1 MLSCFG
7 FGRPSR
13 EEREREPLLPR
24 YNDDTALQQRLHEK
38 LHTYQMLRAIGK
50 GYMPSNEQLII
61 NLRTLLSADIL
72 NPDTPDLSDAGRA
85 LVLNVKLLIKQL
97 IELLLHKNDKDQI
110 QDFVWYL
117 TKARLSVD
125 AYDIGARASK
135 AKARADTVA
144 AYKSLQTVGSLI
156 LTNKDFRLFLSDL
169 STVGR
174 EVFRDT
180 AFTLS
185 DVSRQ
190 AAKDVEPSKE
200 DEEAI
205 KHPNGDSKP
214 PPSKA
219 EIQGEAIDVSK
230 VVTDG
235 VARVADEAGHSLADH
250 LTGEEQETLV
260 SRLKKTVLNLRGR
273 KDYSDSVSTLSLLI
287 RRYLLIYSHAIS
299 DTIQVA
305 QEDIDTNPE
314 ADRALHNFWLFLT
327 SLGDRE
333 HWNEVERIFKVVM
346 EHGRSDPEF
355 DKLVRQIGNLL
366 QDILTDPDFFEHA
379 EDRFRELR
387 AKSRELTSESSIRDD
402 LDALLDRVHLALH
415 SVLED
420 TDIKKVL
427 HTTKRILK
435 ILSPASEYLNGELLA
450 DSTNIFIPL
459 LIQAIQY
466 IPIPRLEVSMPTID
480 LLLENLILEPGRTV
494 NNSSFLPFKLNISTQ
509 NDVEIRKARFRTT
522 TSVKTLMRITLSG
535 LSIAAEDLGYW
546 LRLHS
551 GILRLADA
559 GIAGFHLDERGIDV
573 AIDVEVGKERLENM
587 LTLHGVRVRIHHLDY
602 SLRKSSLSWLAW
614 LLKPLIRP
622 TVKAALEAQ
631 IATGISEGLHF
642 ANREMLYARERLRA
656 TRIADPQDLWTFV
669 KAVAARLVPPE
680 DPDLYTRVG
689 VTQPG
694 RGVFKGV
701 YAPGS
706 LVKMWNE
713 EATLAGDR
721 VHEYQRDGW
730 RNSIFDVG
738 TTGVTI

>member
-1 MLSCFG
+1 MSFFG

-61 NLRTLLSADIL
+61 NLRSLLSADVL
-72 NPDTPDLSDAGRA
+72 NPDTPDLSDSGRA

-110 QDFVWYL
+110 QDFIWYL

-144 AYKSLQTVGSLI
+144 
-156 LTNKDFRLFLSDL
+156 
-169 STVGR
+169 

-185 DVSRQ
+185 DVSKQ
-190 AAKDVEPSKE
+190 AAKEIEPSKE
-200 DEEAI
+200 EEEAV

-214 PPSKA
+214 PPTKDDFEDEVVDIA
-219 EIQGEAIDVSK
+219 K

-235 VARVADEAGHSLADH
+235 VARVAGEAGQSLTEH
-250 LTGEEQETLV
+250 VTGDEQETLV
-260 SRLKKTVLNLRGR
+260 HRLKSTIVNLRER

-287 RRYLLIYSHAIS
+287 RRYLLAYSHAVS

-327 SLGDRE
+327 SLGNRE
-333 HWNEVERIFKVVM
+333 HWNDVEAQFKAVM
-346 EHGRSDPEF
+346 EHGHSDPEF
-355 DKLVRQIGNLL
+355 DNLVRQIGNLL
-366 QDILTDPDFFEHA
+366 QDILTDPDFFDHA
-379 EDRFRELR
+379 EDRFKELR
-387 AKSRELTSESSIRDD
+387 AKSRQLTSESSIRDD
-402 LDALLDRVHLALH
+402 LDALLEKVYLALN
-415 SVLED
+415 SVLQD
-420 TDIKKVL
+420 TDIKKAMN
-427 HTTKRILK
+427 TTRRILR
-435 ILSPASEYLNGELLA
+435 ILSPAHQYTNGELVA
-450 DSTNIFIPL
+450 DSINVFIPMVV
-459 LIQAIQY
+459 QAIQY
-466 IPIPRLEVSMPTID
+466 IPIPRVEVSVPAID

-494 NNSSFLPFKLNISTQ
+494 NNSSFLPFKINVSTQ

-522 TSVKTLMRITLSG
+522 SSVKTLMRITVSG

-573 AIDVEVGKERLENM
+573 AIDVEVGKERLEDI
-587 LTLHGVRVRIHHLDY
+587 LTLHNVRVRIHHLNY
-602 SLRKSSLSWLAW
+602 SLRKSKFSWLAW

-631 IATGISEGLHF
+631 IATSIGELLHF
-642 ANREMLYARERLRA
+642 ANREVLFARERLRA
-656 TRIADPQDLWTFV
+656 TRIADPQDMWTFL

-689 VTQPG
+689 VAQPG

-713 EATLAGDR
+713 EAALAGDR

-738 TTGVTI
+738 TTGTTL

>member
-1 MLSCFG
+1 MLSLFG
-7 FGRPSR
+7 FDRSSR

-24 YNDDTALQQRLHEK
+24 YNDDTALQERLHEK

-72 NPDTPDLSDAGRA
+72 NPDTPDLSDSGRA

-110 QDFVWYL
+110 QDFIWYL

-144 AYKSLQTVGSLI
+144 AYKSLQTVGSLL
-156 LTNKDFRLFLSDL
+156 LTNSDFRLFLSDL
-169 STVGR
+169 STIGR

-185 DVSRQ
+185 DVSKQ
-190 AAKDVEPSKE
+190 AAKDIEPSKE
-200 DEEAI
+200 EEEAV

-214 PPSKA
+214 PPSKDDF
-219 EIQGEAIDVSK
+219 QGEVVEVSK
-230 VVTDG
+230 VLTDG
-235 VARVADEAGHSLADH
+235 VARVADEAGQSLADH
-250 LTGEEQETLV
+250 VTGEEQETLV
-260 SRLKKTVLNLRGR
+260 HRLKNTVVNLRGR

-287 RRYLLIYSHAIS
+287 RRYLLVYSHAVS
-299 DTIQVA
+299 DTIHVA

-333 HWNEVERIFKVVM
+333 HWNEVERMFKVVM

-355 DKLVRQIGNLL
+355 DKLVKQIGNLL

-379 EDRFRELR
+379 EERFKELR

-420 TDIKKVL
+420 TDIKKAL
-427 HTTKRILK
+427 NTTKRILK
-435 ILSPASEYLNGELLA
+435 ILSPANQYTNGELLA

-466 IPIPRLEVSMPTID
+466 IPIPRLEVSVPTID

-522 TSVKTLMRITLSG
+522 TSVTTLMRITLSG

-551 GILRLADA
+551 GILRLGDA

-573 AIDVEVGKERLENM
+573 AIDVEVGKDRLENI
-587 LTLHGVRVRIHHLDY
+587 LTLHNVRVRIHHLDY
-602 SLRKSSLSWLAW
+602 SLRKSNFSWLAW

-631 IATGISEGLHF
+631 IATSISEGLHF
-642 ANREMLYARERLRA
+642 ANRELLFARERLRA

-713 EATLAGDR
+713 EAALAGDR

>member
-1 MLSCFG
+1 MSFFG
-7 FGRPSR
+7 FGRSSR

-61 NLRTLLSADIL
+61 NLRSLLSADVL
-72 NPDTPDLSDAGRA
+72 NPDTPDLSDSGRA

-110 QDFVWYL
+110 QDFIWYL

-156 LTNKDFRLFLSDL
+156 LTNSDFRLLLSDL
-169 STVGR
+169 STIGR

-185 DVSRQ
+185 DVSKQ
-190 AAKDVEPSKE
+190 AAKDIEPSKE
-200 DEEAI
+200 EEEAV

-214 PPSKA
+214 PPTKDDFEDEVVDIA
-219 EIQGEAIDVSK
+219 K

-235 VARVADEAGHSLADH
+235 VARVADEAGQSLTEH
-250 LTGEEQETLV
+250 VTGDEQETLV
-260 SRLKKTVLNLRGR
+260 HRLKSTIVNLRER

-287 RRYLLIYSHAIS
+287 RRYLLAYSHAVS

-327 SLGDRE
+327 SLGSRE
-333 HWNEVERIFKVVM
+333 HWNDVEAHFKAVM

-355 DKLVRQIGNLL
+355 DNLVRQIGNLL
-366 QDILTDPDFFEHA
+366 QDILTDPDFFDHA
-379 EDRFRELR
+379 EDRFKELR
-387 AKSRELTSESSIRDD
+387 VKSRQLTSESSIRDD
-402 LDALLDRVHLALH
+402 LDALLEKVYLALN
-415 SVLED
+415 SVLQD
-420 TDIKKVL
+420 TDIKKAMN
-427 HTTKRILK
+427 TTRRILR
-435 ILSPASEYLNGELLA
+435 ILSPAHQYTNGELVA
-450 DSTNIFIPL
+450 DSINVFIPMVV
-459 LIQAIQY
+459 QAIQY
-466 IPIPRLEVSMPTID
+466 IPIPRVEVSVPAID

-494 NNSSFLPFKLNISTQ
+494 NNSSFLPFKINISTQ

-522 TSVKTLMRITLSG
+522 SSVKTLMRITVSG

-559 GIAGFHLDERGIDV
+559 GIAGFYLDERGIDV
-573 AIDVEVGKERLENM
+573 AIDVEVGKDRLEDI
-587 LTLHGVRVRIHHLDY
+587 LTLHNVRVRIHHLNY
-602 SLRKSSLSWLAW
+602 SLRKSKFSWLAW

-631 IATGISEGLHF
+631 IAASIGELLHF
-642 ANREMLYARERLRA
+642 ANRELLFARERLRA
-656 TRIADPQDLWTFV
+656 TRIADPQDMWTFL

-689 VTQPG
+689 VAQPG

-713 EATLAGDR
+713 EAALAGDR
-721 VHEYQRDGW
+721 VHEYQQDGW

-738 TTGVTI
+738 TTGTTL

>member
-1 MLSCFG
+1 MMSFFG
-7 FGRPSR
+7 FGRSSR

-61 NLRTLLSADIL
+61 NLRSLLSADVL
-72 NPDTPDLSDAGRA
+72 NPDTPDLSDSGRA

-110 QDFVWYL
+110 QDFIWYL

-156 LTNKDFRLFLSDL
+156 LTNSDFRLLLSDL
-169 STVGR
+169 STIGR

-185 DVSRQ
+185 DVSKQ
-190 AAKDVEPSKE
+190 AAKDIEPSKE
-200 DEEAI
+200 EEEAV

-214 PPSKA
+214 PPTKDDFEDEVVDIA
-219 EIQGEAIDVSK
+219 K

-235 VARVADEAGHSLADH
+235 VARVADEAGQSLTEH
-250 LTGEEQETLV
+250 VTGDEQETLV
-260 SRLKKTVLNLRGR
+260 HRLKSTIVNLRER

-287 RRYLLIYSHAIS
+287 RRYLLAYSHAVS

-327 SLGDRE
+327 SLGSRE
-333 HWNEVERIFKVVM
+333 HWNDVEAHFKAVM

-355 DKLVRQIGNLL
+355 DNLVRQIGNLL
-366 QDILTDPDFFEHA
+366 QDILTDPDFFDHA
-379 EDRFRELR
+379 EDRFKELR
-387 AKSRELTSESSIRDD
+387 VKSRQLTSESSIRDD
-402 LDALLDRVHLALH
+402 LDALLEKVYLALN
-415 SVLED
+415 SVLQD
-420 TDIKKVL
+420 TDIKKAMN
-427 HTTKRILK
+427 TTRRILR
-435 ILSPASEYLNGELLA
+435 ILSPAHQYTNGELVA
-450 DSTNIFIPL
+450 DSINVFIPMVV
-459 LIQAIQY
+459 QAIQY
-466 IPIPRLEVSMPTID
+466 IPIPRVEVSVPAID

-494 NNSSFLPFKLNISTQ
+494 NNSSFLPFKINISTQ

-522 TSVKTLMRITLSG
+522 SSVKTLMRITVSG

-559 GIAGFHLDERGIDV
+559 GIAGFYLDERGIDV
-573 AIDVEVGKERLENM
+573 AIDVEVGKDRLEDI
-587 LTLHGVRVRIHHLDY
+587 LTLHNVRVRIHHLNY
-602 SLRKSSLSWLAW
+602 SLRKSKFSWLAW

-631 IATGISEGLHF
+631 IAASIGELLHF
-642 ANREMLYARERLRA
+642 ANRELLFARERLRA
-656 TRIADPQDLWTFV
+656 TRIADPQDMWTFL

-689 VTQPG
+689 VAQPG

-713 EATLAGDR
+713 EAALAGDR
-721 VHEYQRDGW
+721 VHEYQQDGW

-738 TTGVTI
+738 TTGTTL

>member
-1 MLSCFG
+1 MGS
-7 FGRPSR
+7 
-13 EEREREPLLPR
+13 
-24 YNDDTALQQRLHEK
+24 
-38 LHTYQMLRAIGK
+38 
-50 GYMPSNEQLII
+50 
-61 NLRTLLSADIL
+61 
-72 NPDTPDLSDAGRA
+72 
-85 LVLNVKLLIKQL
+85 
-97 IELLLHKNDKDQI
+97 LLL
-110 QDFVWYL
+110 
-117 TKARLSVD
+117 
-125 AYDIGARASK
+125 
-135 AKARADTVA
+135 
-144 AYKSLQTVGSLI
+144 
-156 LTNKDFRLFLSDL
+156 TNSDFRLLLSDL
-169 STVGR
+169 STIGR

-185 DVSRQ
+185 DVSKQ
-190 AAKDVEPSKE
+190 AAKEIEPSKE
-200 DEEAI
+200 EEEAV

-214 PPSKA
+214 PPTKDDFEDEVVDIA
-219 EIQGEAIDVSK
+219 K

-235 VARVADEAGHSLADH
+235 VARVAGEAGQSLTEH
-250 LTGEEQETLV
+250 VTGDEQETLV
-260 SRLKKTVLNLRGR
+260 HRLKSTIVNLRER

-287 RRYLLIYSHAIS
+287 RRYLLAYSHAVS

-327 SLGDRE
+327 SLGNRE
-333 HWNEVERIFKVVM
+333 HWNDVEAQFKAVM
-346 EHGRSDPEF
+346 EHGHSDPEF
-355 DKLVRQIGNLL
+355 DNLVRQIGNLL
-366 QDILTDPDFFEHA
+366 QDILTDPDFFDHA
-379 EDRFRELR
+379 EDRFKELR
-387 AKSRELTSESSIRDD
+387 AKSRQLTSESSIRDD
-402 LDALLDRVHLALH
+402 LDALLEKVYLALN
-415 SVLED
+415 SVLQD
-420 TDIKKVL
+420 TDIKKAMN
-427 HTTKRILK
+427 TTRRILR
-435 ILSPASEYLNGELLA
+435 ILSPAHQYTNGELVA
-450 DSTNIFIPL
+450 DSINVFIPMVV
-459 LIQAIQY
+459 QAIQY
-466 IPIPRLEVSMPTID
+466 IPIPRVEVSVPAID

-494 NNSSFLPFKLNISTQ
+494 NNSSFLPFKINVSTQ

-522 TSVKTLMRITLSG
+522 SSVKTLMRITVSG

-573 AIDVEVGKERLENM
+573 AIDVEVGKERLEDI
-587 LTLHGVRVRIHHLDY
+587 LTLHNVRVRIHHLNY
-602 SLRKSSLSWLAW
+602 SLRKSKFSWLAW

-631 IATGISEGLHF
+631 IATSIGELLHF
-642 ANREMLYARERLRA
+642 ANREVLFARERLRA
-656 TRIADPQDLWTFV
+656 TRIADPQDMWTFL

-689 VTQPG
+689 VAQPG

-713 EATLAGDR
+713 EAALAGDR

-738 TTGVTI
+738 TTGTTL